1 MLLYLHLVLSSQ
13 VLDNRGHPS
22 YTCLHRVMVH
32 GSFVEEMI
40 DARLEEKDVMDTGLE
55 EGESLVV
62 ESNPLAR
69 ESLQSEL

>member
-1 MLLYLHLVLSSQ
+1 
-13 VLDNRGHPS
+13 
-22 YTCLHRVMVH
+22 MVH

-69 ESLQSEL
+69 ESLQSELWLKLSVIFLRSELEWFH

>member
-1 MLLYLHLVLSSQ
+1 
-13 VLDNRGHPS
+13 
-22 YTCLHRVMVH
+22 MVH

-69 ESLQSEL
+69 ESLKSEL